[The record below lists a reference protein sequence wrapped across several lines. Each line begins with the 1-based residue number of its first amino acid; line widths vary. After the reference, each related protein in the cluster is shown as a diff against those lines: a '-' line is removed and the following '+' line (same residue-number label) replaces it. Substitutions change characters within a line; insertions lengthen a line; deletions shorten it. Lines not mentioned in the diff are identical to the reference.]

1 VRLKDEDEEKPKDM
15 AKKTTRTTQQ
25 RSKED
30 QWRRRVAAQTRA
42 ATPTLSNVGV
52 ATDDV
57 IDEVEET
64 GYTQAEMRPM
74 PSVATSGSA
83 KAATTT
89 RATATRTT
97 SAASGT
103 PAATA
108 AAQRRAL
115 AASRAARARMP
126 ANIMSVEEE
135 MHYVRSD
142 VRSLIILTGICLAI
156 IIVLAF
162 IIK

>member
-1 VRLKDEDEEKPKDM
+1 M
-15 AKKTTRTTQQ
+15 
-25 RSKED
+25 
-30 QWRRRVAAQTRA
+30 
-42 ATPTLSNVGV
+42 PTLSNV

-57 IDEVEET
+57 TDDVTDEVEEA
-64 GYTQAEMRPM
+64 GYTQAEMRQM

-83 KAATTT
+83 RAATAT

-97 SAASGT
+97 SAASGS

-115 AASRAARARMP
+115 AASRAARTRMP
-126 ANIMSVEEE
+126 ANAMSVEEE

-162 IIK
+162 IIR